1 MPAEPCEPTIAICPA
16 RLVSVRPYLKH
27 LSLSTV
33 ARRPGL
39 GGMARRH
46 LPDVRFRDG
55 GAGGMAAAAP
65 KIAQNAAQSVSRCEA
80 QWMRNECVQNAD
92 VHPAHSDDRA
102 EQSEG
107 AAAFVHSGDSARS
120 FVFWLRM
127 QSTSCC
133 WATRCRRTTL
143 PSGYGAGRSRPRR
156 VGNSVEVAYSTTA
169 VLPASAELGTTP
181 CGPWRRLFD

>member
-55 GAGGMAAAAP
+55 GAGGHGRSS
-65 KIAQNAAQSVSRCEA
+65 AQDRPERRTGRLTLRGAVDAR
-80 QWMRNECVQNAD
+80 ECVQNAD

-102 EQSEG
+102 EQSEVPPPSFIQEIQRDLSCSG
-107 AAAFVHSGDSARS
+107 YECKAHRAAGLLAAAGRRFRPATVPGEAARDAS
-120 FVFWLRM
+120 E
-127 QSTSCC
+127 
-133 WATRCRRTTL
+133 TRLKWRT
-143 PSGYGAGRSRPRR
+143 ARPQF
-156 VGNSVEVAYSTTA
+156 
-169 VLPASAELGTTP
+169 LPASAELGTTP